1 MPRLWRN
8 LRWER
13 LSARMEK
20 SRELLERYTIKGV
33 YLCPVVVFQFM
44 CFRVIYVHNEKRTL
58 FRRYI
63 E

>member
-1 MPRLWRN
+1 MG
-8 LRWER
+8 
-13 LSARMEK
+13 K
-20 SRELLERYTIKGV
+20 SRNLLERYTIKGV

-44 CFRVIYVHNEKRTL
+44 YFRVIYVHNEKLIL